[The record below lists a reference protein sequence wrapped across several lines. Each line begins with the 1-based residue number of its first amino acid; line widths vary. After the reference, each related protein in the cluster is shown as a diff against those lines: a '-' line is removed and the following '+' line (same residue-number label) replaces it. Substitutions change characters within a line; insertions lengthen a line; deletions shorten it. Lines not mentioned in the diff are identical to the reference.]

1 MKKIELPWT
10 AGHGTLLA
18 LYEFERMTMFRTTI
32 LGLMVA
38 LLLPVTAT
46 ADQVAQLSQ
55 RRTRLKSHQVKLEKL
70 LSGQVARI
78 GRLKAQPSGV
88 RRDFQLSA
96 ALRDN
101 QQLASKLT
109 TLQGQMKAL
118 NQRLIAAYDRTLAA
132 TTDKAT
138 RASLIKR
145 RALLSRKL
153 TSRSTSRIVTKGKAE
168 LLDDPEDLEEKAD
181 LLKDSESKLR
191 RQLRRVKKQISRIK
205 LRSKLRRHGRGID
218 DQLFVEDSPRRTAR
232 AKPSTRS
239 TPAPEAADGTARAP
253 KANEGGTQGGGGP
266 ASPAPPPSGTDNDK
280 FSGATDPKID
290 YGSEAAGSAAGA
302 APLRS
307 SSAGTSS
314 SGSGLGLSVRG
325 VLDPSILRELR
336 KARKSGNL
344 KQRLAALEKAQQR
357 LRQMADRLGTRA
369 RDLRTRAKRRRRGK

>member
-1 MKKIELPWT
+1 
-10 AGHGTLLA
+10 
-18 LYEFERMTMFRTTI
+18 MFRTTI

-38 LLLPVTAT
+38 LLLPTTAT

-78 GRLKAQPSGV
+78 GRLKAQPIGV

-118 NQRLIAAYDRTLAA
+118 NQRLIATYDRTLAA

-138 RASLIKR
+138 RASLVKR
-145 RALLSRKL
+145 RALLRRKL
-153 TSRSTSRIVTKGKAE
+153 TSRSASRIVTKGKAE

-205 LRSKLRRHGRGID
+205 LRSKLRRHGRGVD
-218 DQLFVEDSPRRTAR
+218 DSLFVEDSPRRTAR
-232 AKPSTRS
+232 AKPNTRS
-239 TPAPEAADGTARAP
+239 SAAPETADTTARAP
-253 KANEGGTQGGGGP
+253 KANEGGTLQGGAGP
-266 ASPAPPPSGTDNDK
+266 ATPAPPPTGTSNDK
-280 FSGATDPKID
+280 FSGATDPKVGYD
-290 YGSEAAGSAAGA
+290 SEAARSAAGA
-302 APLRS
+302 APLRG

-336 KARKSGNL
+336 KAQKSGNL
-344 KQRLAALEKAQQR
+344 KQRLAALKKAQQR
-357 LRQMADRLGTRA
+357 LRQMANRLGTRA
-369 RDLRTRAKRRRRGK
+369 KDLRTRAKRRRRGK